1 MIGGSNDLVTQPAGD
16 PARALQQFLIVMGI
30 RYLMALSYL
39 FLVDIEPHQQEGKGI
54 VEGISIKYHGS
65 TSGSWLEA
73 ALKRTMADK
82 LTARSASMASL

>member
-39 FLVDIEPHQQEGKGI
+39 FLVDVEPH
-54 VEGISIKYHGS
+54 
-65 TSGSWLEA
+65 
-73 ALKRTMADK
+73 
-82 LTARSASMASL
+82 